1 MTFELPNLDTKTYD
15 QLVRELIRRIPRYT
29 TLWTD
34 YNDTDPGITLV
45 QLLAWLDESLLYQAN
60 QIPTQTD
67 ENFLR
72 WVLGL
77 AFSTNV
83 TAYSLAAVTNYD
95 YDFLALESSLAA
107 IEQGRPVTKASL
119 QREVLAYLQQP
130 YLALTLPNVELLA
143 QQANRMIEAQYE
155 QQKQAAEKNHQPPP
169 PVPLEVQRA
178 YAQSRDQAIVAYV
191 LSNAPWQYQYPQYPN
206 HQYGDSTDTARRLLL
221 LQPADTTTADET
233 LLHQVSVYLK
243 PRVIAGNAVRVEP
256 AELTPLDLTLA
267 IQCSPNTLLP
277 VTLDALFTL
286 LYAYLLPSGGP
297 AGQDGW
303 AYGQA
308 PTADDLRHLV
318 LSVPGVDAIATF
330 DYTYDPTIVLDEMA
344 ELGANTLLAALPSGN
359 AAMLYRGLPQLRCLD
374 VTATTRPT

>member
-29 TLWTD
+29 ALWTD

-60 QIPTQTD
+60 QIPALTG

-83 TAYSLAAVTNYD
+83 TAYSKAAVTDYD
-95 YDFLALESSLAA
+95 YDFLALERSLAA

-155 QQKQAAEKNHQPPP
+155 QQKQDAEKNHLPPP
-169 PVPLEVQRA
+169 PLPLEVQRA
-178 YAQSRDQAIVAYV
+178 YAQSRSQAIVAYV
-191 LSNAPWQYQYPQYPN
+191 LSNAQWQYQYPSYPN
-206 HQYGDSTDTARRLLL
+206 YQYGNSTDTARRLLL
-221 LQPADTTTADET
+221 LQPADTTTAEQT
-233 LLHQVSVYLK
+233 LLRQVNVYLE

-256 AELTPLDLTLA
+256 AELTPLDLKLA
-267 IQCSPNTLLP
+267 IQCSPNTLLSM
-277 VTLDALFTL
+277 TLDALFAL

-297 AGQDGW
+297 VGQGGW

-308 PTADDLRHLV
+308 PSAADLRHLV
-318 LSVPGVDAIATF
+318 LSVPGVDAIAAF
-330 DYTYDPTIVLDEMA
+330 EYTYYPTIVLDRMA
-344 ELGANTLLAALPSGN
+344 ELSANTLLAALPGGN
-359 AAMLYRGLPQLRCLD
+359 TAMLYRGLPQLRCLD
-374 VTATTRPT
+374 VT